1 MRFSPDMLIKVL
13 DGTKTQTRRPVK
25 NADWIRW
32 SLPSNAPAFLETTR
46 PEYAAVMTKDDGYAI
61 VRIERPG
68 RALWTAGN
76 TYAVCPGRGQKA
88 VARIRILD
96 IRAQSPS
103 LISEA
108 DARAEGFDSREAFW
122 DKLRSLY
129 GDGVDLDALY
139 WALTFELVKES

>member
-1 MRFSPDMLIKVL
+1 MLFSPDMLIKVL

-25 NADWIRW
+25 NNDWIRW
-32 SLPSNAPAFLETTR
+32 SLPSDAPEFLEATHH
-46 PEYAAVMTKDDGYAI
+46 EYAAVMTTDDGYTI
-61 VRIERPG
+61 VGIERAG
-68 RALWTAGN
+68 RALWTVGN

-122 DKLRSLY
+122 GKLRALY
-129 GDGVDLDALY
+129 GVDVDLDALY
-139 WALTFELVKES
+139 WALTFELVKGD

>member
-1 MRFSPDMLIKVL
+1 MIFSPDMLIKVL
-13 DGTKTQTRRPVK
+13 DGSKTQTRRRVK
-25 NADWIRW
+25 DRDWIRW
-32 SLPSNAPAFLETTR
+32 VKGSTEIVAHHHFKSPI
-46 PEYAAVMTKDDGYAI
+46 GYSEDHGYDISGVNRA
-61 VRIERPG
+61 G
-68 RALWTAGN
+68 RALWTVCN

-122 DKLRSLY
+122 DKLRALY

-139 WALTFELVKES
+139 WALTFELVKGD

>member
-1 MRFSPDMLIKVL
+1 MLFSPDMLIKVL

-25 NADWIRW
+25 DMDWVRWVKGSTEIVAHHHFKSPIKAD
-32 SLPSNAPAFLETTR
+32 
-46 PEYAAVMTKDDGYAI
+46 DHGYGI
-61 VRIERPG
+61 QGIERAG
-68 RALWTAGN
+68 RALWTVGN

-139 WALTFELVKES
+139 WALTFELVKGD